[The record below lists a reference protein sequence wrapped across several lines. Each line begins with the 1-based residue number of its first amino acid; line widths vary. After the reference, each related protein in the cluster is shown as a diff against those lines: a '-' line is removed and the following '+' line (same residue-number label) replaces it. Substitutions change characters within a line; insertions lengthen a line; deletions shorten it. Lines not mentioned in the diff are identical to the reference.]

1 MEKILVTKDK
11 EELFEII
18 ERSANTREKI
28 VLQKGNEEFVI
39 VTKREAGLLEMLME
53 MFSELVEDKI
63 DLLDAMEAKR
73 QIEEE
78 GSLSLDEVEK
88 ILGL

>member
-1 MEKILVTKDK
+1 MEKILITKDK

-18 ERSANTREKI
+18 ERVTNTREKI
-28 VLQKGNEEFVI
+28 ILQRGNDEFVI
-39 VTKREAGLLEMLME
+39 VTKKEAGLLEMLME
-53 MFSELVEDKI
+53 MFSDIVEEKI
-63 DLLDAMEAKR
+63 DLLDAQEAKR

-78 GSLSLDEVEK
+78 GSLSLDEVRK